1 MAARSKAVFLD
12 RDGVINLTVF
22 RKGAERAPQDMSEF
36 AYVEGVHATL
46 AALQARGYVL
56 LVCTNQPDVAR
67 GWQDRDQV
75 LAFHAKIER
84 ELPVSRVYA
93 CFHDDV
99 DACACRKPKP
109 GLLVQGSDEFGL
121 DLQQSWMIGD
131 RSKDIEAGKAAGC
144 RTIYLRH
151 DHDTAQSG
159 SPDYEITKLEQLL
172 EIIR

>member
-1 MAARSKAVFLD
+1 VAERSKAVFLD

-22 RKGAERAPQDMSEF
+22 RKGAHRAPQDMSEW
-36 AYVEGVHATL
+36 AYVEGVQTTL
-46 AALQARGYVL
+46 AALKARGYVL
-56 LVCTNQPDVAR
+56 LVCTNQPDVPR

-75 LAFHAKIER
+75 VDFHAKIEA

-93 CFHDDV
+93 CFHDDAH
-99 DACACRKPKP
+99 DCACRKPKP
-109 GLLVQGSDEFGL
+109 GMLVQGSEEFDI
-121 DLQQSWMIGD
+121 DLSQSWMVGD

-151 DHDTAQSG
+151 DHDSAPSG
-159 SPDYEITKLEQLL
+159 NPDHEITKLEQLL